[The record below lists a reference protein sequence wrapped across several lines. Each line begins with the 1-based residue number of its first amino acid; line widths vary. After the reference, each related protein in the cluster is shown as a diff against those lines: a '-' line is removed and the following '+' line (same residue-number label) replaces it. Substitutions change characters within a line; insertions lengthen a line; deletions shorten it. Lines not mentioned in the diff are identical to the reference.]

1 MRKIL
6 IGGVL
11 ATAFA
16 MVSLT
21 LVGKS
26 LPKPTGP
33 APSRAAADAYADDA
47 LAAVV
52 TVARVGP
59 ADFTETVLATGSLVA
74 REEILVGPEVEGLRI
89 TEVLADEGVRV
100 KRGDVLARLVAD
112 TLDAQVAQNTAAIAR
127 STAAIA
133 QAKASIVQAEARV
146 VENHNAL
153 ERAKPLRGAGH
164 MTEAVFDQR
173 EQAARTANAQLEAA
187 KDGLLLAEAEK
198 AQVEAQRRELMW
210 RRGRIEVTAPADG
223 IVSRRMARVGGYA
236 TGAAEPMFRIV
247 AKGEVELDAEV
258 VETRLATV
266 TEGQT
271 ARVEVAGLGTIAG
284 KVRLVSPE
292 VDKSTR
298 LGRVRIF
305 LGDNP
310 GLRVGSFA
318 RGIIATSSGNGLA
331 VPASAVLYGPDG
343 PTVQVVRANRVE
355 TRRIKTGLASG
366 AMVEIR
372 EGLEDGDLVVARS
385 GTFLRDGDAVRP
397 VITERTKLSEA
408 RQ

>member
-1 MRKIL
+1 
-6 IGGVL
+6 
-11 ATAFA
+11 
-16 MVSLT
+16 
-21 LVGKS
+21 
-26 LPKPTGP
+26 
-33 APSRAAADAYADDA
+33 
-47 LAAVV
+47 
-52 TVARVGP
+52 
-59 ADFTETVLATGSLVA
+59 
-74 REEILVGPEVEGLRI
+74 
-89 TEVLADEGVRV
+89 
-100 KRGDVLARLVAD
+100 
-112 TLDAQVAQNTAAIAR
+112 
-127 STAAIA
+127 
-133 QAKASIVQAEARV
+133 
-146 VENHNAL
+146 
-153 ERAKPLRGAGH
+153 
-164 MTEAVFDQR
+164 
-173 EQAARTANAQLEAA
+173 
-187 KDGLLLAEAEK
+187 
-198 AQVEAQRRELMW
+198 
-210 RRGRIEVTAPADG
+210 
-223 IVSRRMARVGGYA
+223 
-236 TGAAEPMFRIV
+236 V